1 MTVTDLTVSPAPFR
15 GARSSSATRQDR
27 HAATSM
33 ASRRPVAVKHFL
45 FGAAA
50 LVLSLVI
57 AFVFSALSLVIRA
70 TDNIT
75 ERRLLDSATTMSIA
89 VDAELSKYL
98 GVLQAL
104 TAGWD
109 ATAGNI
115 EALYQQAAL
124 IHRQHPPLASLALVD
139 PNGRQVFNALRP
151 LGEPLPPVASAD
163 VLAEVRRTGAPAIS
177 NLFFSA
183 LASTPV
189 VALGVPVVGNGD
201 IAFVLTATLHPY
213 TFQQLL
219 ESVFRIPDGITAIVD
234 RRDILIARR
243 HSPHTSVGQPASPSF
258 VAATE
263 KGDEGLFDGK
273 TREGLPTV
281 AAFRRS
287 SLSGWK
293 VVTAIPAEGIEPE
306 LRRLTWLLGIGGIAL
321 VGLVMIVT
329 AWFSNH
335 LSSAIGGLAIAA
347 GDLGQGRRPRIL
359 PAGLIEIDHVGSA
372 MSEAARQRE
381 HADAALIVAR
391 EEAEQAN
398 HSKGEFL
405 AHMSHELRTP
415 LNAIIG
421 FADLIEGRA
430 LGDAPV
436 ERYLEYARDIRISGQ
451 HLLEI
456 INDILHMA
464 RLDTTQIELKEA
476 PVSISAVVGTSLI
489 VLQPLAGER
498 GVELEN
504 HAAKSDRVVMAD
516 ERVLR
521 QVLINLLSNAVKFTP
536 RGGRITVSTAMT
548 GDGELAIAVADT
560 GSGIDPELLPM
571 LFTPFTRTRPT
582 ISAPGAGT
590 GLGLAIS
597 KRLMD
602 LHRGRIDIVSTPGVG
617 TTATVYLP
625 ASRIVPGATCDKS

>member
-1 MTVTDLTVSPAPFR
+1 M
-15 GARSSSATRQDR
+15 
-27 HAATSM
+27 
-33 ASRRPVAVKHFL
+33 KHFL

-50 LVLSLVI
+50 LILLLVV
-57 AFVFSALSLVIRA
+57 AFVFSALSLVTRA
-70 TDNIT
+70 TDDIT
-75 ERRLLDSATTMSIA
+75 ERRLLDSAATVSVA
-89 VDAELSKYL
+89 VDAELSKHL

-109 ATAGNI
+109 ATTGNI
-115 EALYQQAAL
+115 EALYSHAAQV
-124 IHRQHPPLASLALVD
+124 HRQHPALASLALLD
-139 PNGRQVFNALRP
+139 LSGRQVFNALRP
-151 LGEPLPPVASAD
+151 FGEVLPPAASPD
-163 VLAEVRRTGAPAIS
+163 VVSDVRRTGAPAVS
-177 NLFFSA
+177 NLFFST
-183 LASTPV
+183 LAGSPV
-189 VALGVPVVGNGD
+189 IALGVPVLRNGD
-201 IAFVLTATLHPY
+201 MAYVLTATLHSY

-219 ESVFRIPDGITAIVD
+219 ETVFRTPNGIAAIVD
-234 RRDILIARR
+234 RRDIFIARP
-243 HSPHTSVGQPASPSF
+243 HSSQLSVGQPASATF

-263 KGDEGLFDGK
+263 KGDGGLFNGR

-287 SLSGWK
+287 PLSGWK
-293 VVTAIPAEGIEPE
+293 VVTALPAEGVEPE
-306 LRRLTWLLGIGGIAL
+306 LRRLAWLLGLGGIAL
-321 VGLVMIVT
+321 VGLVMLVT

-335 LSSAIGGLAIAA
+335 LSSAIGGLALAA
-347 GDLGQGRRPRIL
+347 GDLGQGRRPQIAS
-359 PAGLIEIDHVGSA
+359 AGLIEIDRVGSVI
-372 MSEAARQRE
+372 SEAARQRE
-381 HADAALIVAR
+381 LADAALIVAR

-398 HSKGEFL
+398 HAKGEFL

-430 LGDAPV
+430 LGDAPL

-464 RLDTTQIELKEA
+464 RLDTTRIELRES
-476 PVSISAVVGTSLI
+476 PVSVDTVIATSLI

-498 GVELEN
+498 GVELANLTSE
-504 HAAKSDRVVMAD
+504 SDRRVTAD

-536 RGGRITVSTAMT
+536 AGGRVSVSTALT
-548 GDGELAIAVADT
+548 GDGGLAIAVADT
-560 GSGIDPELLPM
+560 GCGIDPELLPT
-571 LFTPFTRTRPT
+571 LFMPFARMRPT
-582 ISAPGAGT
+582 ISAPGAGA

-602 LHRGRIDIVSTPGVG
+602 LHRGRIEVVSKPGVG
-617 TTATVYLP
+617 TTVTVHLP
-625 ASRIVPGATCDKS
+625 AARVLPV